1 MDSPKFI
8 SFDFHV
14 RYFPELLRTRLRM
27 NERPGTGFTSTL
39 EQHIAFAIC
48 IILLGFGVPVAASSG
63 SLIGWIAGGIGAI
76 GATALVIHSVLS
88 HKGVQ
93 VSYDGFL
100 TGVFFFFVILGISSG
115 IFIGTLKH
123 SLVLGLLAGFTGLLS
138 GYLLGIMVGLFLQH
152 LGWVSSIISG
162 LAGIAAL
169 GMLAVDLVL
178 LSGVL

>member
-8 SFDFHV
+8 SFDFHA
-14 RYFPELLRTRLRM
+14 RYFPALLWNHLRM
-27 NERPGTGFTSTL
+27 KERPGTGFASTL
-39 EQHIAFAIC
+39 EHYIAFAIC
-48 IILLGFGVPVAASSG
+48 IVLLVFGIPAATSSG
-63 SLIGWIAGGIGAI
+63 SVMGWIACGTGAAGAI
-76 GATALVIHSVLS
+76 ALIIHSILS